1 MYIKLIVTNT
11 PLHGQYKFIIRW
23 ILFFFLVLHNK
34 CHAKLL
40 FAFESVLFQLGVS
53 SSTHLAVNVVIFS
66 KHKPASDTRSEESVR
81 LELLPLYVLLNCL
94 QTFIREHEAGQVP
107 GVGVSGLSY
116 RSKLL
121 SQTVVQVRCKY
132 KRIIKPWTLMH
143 NIHLIIIE
151 YYLVRFVISI
161 FQQSCHFDLSKVLY
175 L

>member
-1 MYIKLIVTNT
+1 MSCQTTFCFWICSFSSRCI
-11 PLHGQYKFIIRW
+11 PL
-23 ILFFFLVLHNK
+23 
-34 CHAKLL
+34 
-40 FAFESVLFQLGVS
+40 
-53 SSTHLAVNVVIFS
+53 THLAVNVVIFS
-66 KHKPASDTRSEESVR
+66 KHKPSSDTRSEESVR

-116 RSKLL
+116 RSELL

-143 NIHLIIIE
+143 KLHLISIE

-175 L
+175 LWLLTVMHRLK